1 MLKIPRYLLWP
12 ALALLLANGI
22 ILLGAPPLLRYS
34 AALALLAFLPGWAWI
49 EVFDRPAVLHPVER
63 IVLAVGLSLA
73 ATVFGLMAVVYL
85 PGALSVGQV
94 LVVMSGLTVSGL
106 LVATL
111 RKSGQ
116 TGDAPAQAWGIILL
130 VALLLLALAALLRL
144 PRLGYAEF
152 HEDEAEALMLG
163 VRLLRGEDYA
173 LLLHRKGPAQ
183 MLVPVAFWLLSGQL
197 TEALA
202 RGPFALSSLLSVV
215 TIFLLGRRWFNWPTG
230 AVAALLW
237 AANGYAIAFGRMV
250 QYQALIFFWGPLALL
265 TLTIAWRERRPGLQ
279 LLAAVLLAA
288 SLLAHFDALL
298 LLPAAAYL
306 GWLLV
311 TQEADQTG
319 GSTPAIKIIGA
330 GARPAL
336 KPGDHKGRPYAKTL
350 FSGRASRRSRI
361 LALLSL
367 VLFVALLATFFVPY
381 FQDPEFQ
388 NTANY
393 LSQSRVKPGLLYN
406 NLPLLRRFDRDYSS
420 QFYLP
425 LLAAG
430 VAGAALLLA
439 RRRWQ
444 LVGLGAGLL
453 LALSTFFW
461 ADSWRFGALNLAV
474 VPWLLL
480 GGALF
485 FMATT
490 PVHRAA
496 WLLLGAPFIGYVFL
510 VSDPRTHLYIMYPGA
525 MLLAGVG
532 WAGLWPWRRLRW
544 LAAGVGALL
553 LGAVMVYETLIFLP
567 TESAFTRLRQ
577 QWDGSVWAQ
586 LYQNIPQ
593 PREYFGYP
601 KHEGWKTVGVLRADG
616 QFPGDFRSVNE
627 DFVIPI
633 WYNFGQAR
641 SCYDTPAQ
649 LFVRVT
655 GPDAID
661 LPAGY
666 QLAGQVEREGEPR
679 LVLASAEAAPL
690 AAPPTFK
697 AEEFSAR
704 FDQLA
709 TPNQFTR
716 QNQPTHPVGTQFGPA
731 IEFEGFDLF
740 PAAVAPGQ
748 TLHINLYWRA
758 LAAPDQNYRAFVHL
772 TNGSTLWA
780 QQDDTPACRLP
791 TTIWRAGQHA
801 AGQFR
806 LDIAPNTPPGRYPL
820 IIGLYR
826 ADTMERLKITAGAG
840 QPGDDFLWLN
850 DVEVTPGG

>member
-22 ILLGAPPLLRYS
+22 ILLGAPALLRYS
-34 AALALLAFLPGWAWI
+34 AALALLAFLPGWAWL
-49 EVFDRPAVLHPVER
+49 EVFDRPAILHPVER

-73 ATVFGLMAVVYL
+73 ATVFSLMAVVYL
-85 PGALSVGQV
+85 PGALAAGQV
-94 LVVMSGLTVSGL
+94 LAAMSGLTLSGL
-106 LVATL
+106 LAAAL
-111 RKSGQ
+111 CKNRQ
-116 TGDAPAQAWGIILL
+116 TSDAPAQTWGIILL
-130 VALLLLALAALLRL
+130 AALLLLTLAALLRL

-202 RGPFALSSLLSVV
+202 RGPFALSSMLSVV

-230 AVAALLW
+230 VVAALLW

-279 LLAAVLLAA
+279 LPAAVLLAA

-311 TQEADQTG
+311 TQEA
-319 GSTPAIKIIGA
+319 
-330 GARPAL
+330 
-336 KPGDHKGRPYAKTL
+336 
-350 FSGRASRRSRI
+350 SRRSRI
-361 LALLSL
+361 LALVSL

-381 FQDPEFQ
+381 FRDPEFQ

-430 VAGAALLLA
+430 VAGAALLTT

-444 LVGLGAGLL
+444 LIGLGAGLL
-453 LALSTFFW
+453 LALSTLFW
-461 ADSWRFGALNLAV
+461 ADSWRFGALDLAV
-474 VPWLLL
+474 APWLLL

-532 WAGLWPWRRLRW
+532 WAGLWPLRRLRW

-553 LGAVMVYETLIFLP
+553 LGAVMAYETLIFLP

-586 LYQNIPQ
+586 LYRNIPQ

-601 KHEGWKTVGVLRADG
+601 KREGWKTIGVLRADG
-616 QFPGDFRSVNE
+616 QFSGDFRSANE

-649 LFVRVT
+649 LFIRAA
-655 GPDAID
+655 GPNTVD

-666 QLAGQVEREGEPR
+666 QLAGQVEREGEIR
-679 LVLASAEAAPL
+679 IDLASAGAAPL
-690 AAPPTFK
+690 AAPPIFK

-704 FDQLA
+704 FDRLA
-709 TPNQFTR
+709 TPDQFTR
-716 QNQPTHPVGTQFGPA
+716 QNQPTHPVSAQFGPA

-758 LAAPDQNYRAFVHL
+758 LSAPDQNYRAFVHL

-806 LDIAPNTPPGRYPL
+806 LTIAPNTPPGRYPL

-840 QPGDDFLWLN
+840 QPGDNFLWLS
-850 DVEVTPGG
+850 DVEVTPDG